1 MTTSKDVLEAVSKG
15 NGPSKFMMTLGYAG
29 WGEGQLEDEIARNGW
44 LNVSTDID
52 HISEIIFDTPFEDRY
67 QKVMS
72 IIGIDPS
79 HLSGDVGH
87 A

>member
-1 MTTSKDVLEAVSKG
+1 MVLKRL
-15 NGPSKFMMTLGYAG
+15 F
-29 WGEGQLEDEIARNGW
+29 
-44 LNVSTDID
+44 
-52 HISEIIFDTPFEDRY
+52 SETPFDQRY

-72 IIGIDPS
+72 IIGVDPS